1 MMTAIRCATASAI
14 LFLAPGAWA
23 QTVALKAD
31 LSGGNEVPP
40 IQVPGTGNVV
50 ASFDPATKVLKWTI
64 SYSGLTGA
72 PFAIHF
78 HGPADATRNAGIA
91 VHITGNL
98 ASPITGSATLTDRFA
113 ADLLAGRWYLN
124 IHTKAHPAG
133 ELRGQMVV
141 DTGPATGPAQPAPAR
156 PVR

>member
-1 MMTAIRCATASAI
+1 MMNAIRYTTALTI
-14 LFLAPGAWA
+14 LFLASAAWA
-23 QTVALKAD
+23 QTVAVKAD

-40 IQVPGTGNVV
+40 IQVPGTGKVV
-50 ASFDPATKVLKWTI
+50 ATFDPATKVLKWTI
-64 SYSGLTGA
+64 NYSGLTGA
-72 PFAIHF
+72 PFAMHF

-98 ASPITGSATLTDRFA
+98 ASPVTGSATLTDRFV

-124 IHTKAHPAG
+124 IHTQAHPAG

-141 DTGPATGPAQPAPAR
+141 DTGPAQPAPAK